1 MSRPK
6 YKDDQAQAKNRIID
20 AFWEYLQETYFEK
33 MNVKEIVIRSRVN
46 KNTFYYHFACI
57 EDLAYTAID
66 GVLLKE
72 VGKALLYANMD
83 ADIHFEDVFS
93 GISAE
98 RLHRISLLLSDHA
111 TALNGIVIK
120 KLIEIWSAY
129 IKVNDETDDIFLLMS
144 FIAGGIVTTLRGKQP
159 EEFLES
165 LKHLFNMSGIRMCIY
180 DMQRKSLN

>member
-72 VGKALLYANMD
+72 VGKALLYANMPSKRCLKTSS
-83 ADIHFEDVFS
+83 F
-93 GISAE
+93 
-98 RLHRISLLLSDHA
+98 
-111 TALNGIVIK
+111 T
-120 KLIEIWSAY
+120 
-129 IKVNDETDDIFLLMS
+129 IFL
-144 FIAGGIVTTLRGKQP
+144 IQ
-159 EEFLES
+159 
-165 LKHLFNMSGIRMCIY
+165 Y
-180 DMQRKSLN
+180 